1 MVAPNRIY
9 FIYLINEFRIS
20 LYPEWQI
27 DNGFFKRPIIVHT
40 QILVHRWGP
49 TTRISVVPLCGVE
62 IAVFLV
68 SSFFFFIIIPFY
80 WVLNAEEVI
89 DCSQFP
95 IFAWD
100 RRHRALCVKGS
111 NLGWVS
117 KSLRGAGGCLGGS
130 ERNIFLASL
139 PLPLQ
144 TPMPAP
150 WVHMKPR
157 WPSVPVRARSWRS
170 YEKVLDCVQSKEVKV
185 RSWKD
190 KEFFILIFK

>member
-27 DNGFFKRPIIVHT
+27 DNGFFKGPIIVHT

-68 SSFFFFIIIPFY
+68 SSFFIIIIIPFY

-100 RRHRALCVKGS
+100 RRDRALCVKGS

-117 KSLRGAGGCLGGS
+117 KSLRGWGVVWEEAKEIFFSPPSPYRFKPQCPPAGYIWNQDGRPYRYAL
-130 ERNIFLASL
+130 E
-139 PLPLQ
+139 
-144 TPMPAP
+144 
-150 WVHMKPR
+150 
-157 WPSVPVRARSWRS
+157 WRS
-170 YEKVLDCVQSKEVKV
+170 YEKVLDCEQSKEVKV

-190 KEFFILIFK
+190 KEFFLLIFK

>member
-27 DNGFFKRPIIVHT
+27 DNGFFKGPIIVHT

-68 SSFFFFIIIPFY
+68 SSFFIIIIIPFY

-100 RRHRALCVKGS
+100 RRDRALCVKGS
-111 NLGWVS
+111 NLGWVA
-117 KSLRGAGGCLGGS
+117 KSLRGRGVVWEEAK
-130 ERNIFLASL
+130 EIFFS
-139 PLPLQ
+139 PPPPPLQ

-170 YEKVLDCVQSKEVKV
+170 YENVLDCEQSKDVKV